1 MNQGERVGRVV
12 QDLFFCNSEQI
23 CLAQRFVSCFVY
35 KTDAILDINERW
47 MPLSIL
53 VGVLNIGKTFL
64 FAFCFINLE
73 AASTF
78 EFFEAKLDKLFF
90 HNSLWPKFIWGDFAK
105 SLAKAIATRETQ
117 WQAEEDNNIY
127 ILQYVNDTE

>member
-12 QDLFFCNSEQI
+12 QDLFFCNFEQI

-35 KTDAILDINERW
+35 KTDATFNINERW

-53 VGVLNIGKTFL
+53 MGVQNIGKTFL
-64 FAFCFINLE
+64 FAFCFITLE

-78 EFFEAKLDKLFF
+78 EFIEAKLDELFF
-90 HNSLWPKFIWGDFAK
+90 HNSVWPKVIWGDFAK
-105 SLAKAIATRETQ
+105 SLAKAIATQETQ
-117 WQAEEDNNIY
+117 RQAEEDNNTY
-127 ILQYVNDTE
+127 ILQ